1 MLHTAS
7 ELKGIKLPYKTKSL
21 CPECLKIL
29 DAEVYEEDGKVKIR
43 KVCDE

>member
-1 MLHTAS
+1 MSSYL
-7 ELKGIKLPYKTKSL
+7 LPYKTKSL